1 MRNPLRLKNLRLR
14 FLPFFLLAG
23 VALVISRP
31 TPGGFV
37 AGGALVVVG
46 AALRTWGAGHLVKN
60 DRLTISGPYAHLRH
74 PLYLGTLLVAAG
86 FALIAG
92 GVVSLA
98 LLAFFLPWFFLAYF
112 PRKDRVESARLE
124 ERHGDAYA
132 CYRDEVPA
140 LCPSPRSWQP
150 PLVTRDVA
158 NPATPWDLARY
169 DDNNELGTLIALLA
183 GLVLFAL
190 RVFIGSGSG
199 VG

>member
-1 MRNPLRLKNLRLR
+1 MRNPIRLKNLRLR

-23 VALVISRP
+23 VALVSSRP

-37 AGGALVVVG
+37 AGGALVVAG
-46 AALRTWGAGHLVKN
+46 ASLRTWGAGHLVKN

-92 GVVSLA
+92 GIVSLA
-98 LLAFFLPWFFLAYF
+98 LLALFLPWFFLAYF

-124 ERHGDAYA
+124 ERYGDAYSR
-132 CYRDEVPA
+132 YRGEVSA
-140 LCPSPRSWQP
+140 LCPSPSPWRP
-150 PLVTRDVA
+150 PPTMGDVA
-158 NPATPWDLARY
+158 NPATSWDISRY
-169 DDNNELGTLIALLA
+169 NDNNELGTLIALLA

-190 RVFIGSGSG
+190 RVFSGPGSG